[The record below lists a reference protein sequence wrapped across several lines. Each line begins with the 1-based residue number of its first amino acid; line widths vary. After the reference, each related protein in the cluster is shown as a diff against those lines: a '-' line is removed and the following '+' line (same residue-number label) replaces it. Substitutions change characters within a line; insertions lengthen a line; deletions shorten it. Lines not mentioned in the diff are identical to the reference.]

1 MTFDVKISIIDIE
14 REVRAMTTNE
24 MIAGRFKTD
33 EPILVEDII
42 RLFPNRSRQWVD
54 KALKTMVDTKT
65 LKRFANGVYYIPR
78 KTLFG
83 DSLLDSDRVV
93 TKKYIESKGE
103 VYGYVSGTALL
114 NSLGLTTQVP
124 NMITIVTNNEKS
136 RGRKVRIGKQEA
148 YLIKS
153 PTEITKDN
161 CAVLKLLE
169 AVKLTDLNDLDDTE
183 NKNLENYIRKNKI
196 TLADVS
202 KYCVFFPDV
211 VSRKILGGKLIGIL
225 TQQ

>member
-1 MTFDVKISIIDIE
+1 MTATEII
-14 REVRAMTTNE
+14 TN
-24 MIAGRFKTD
+24 GFKTD

-42 RLFPNRSRQWVD
+42 RMFPNRSRQWVD
-54 KALKTMVDTKT
+54 KALKTMVDSNT
-65 LKRFANGVYYIPR
+65 LKRYTTGVYYIPR

-93 TKKYIESKGE
+93 KKKYIESDGE

-124 NMITIVTNNEKS
+124 NMITIITNNESS
-136 RGRKVRIGKQEA
+136 RGRKVRIGKQEV

-153 PTEITKDN
+153 PTEISKKN
-161 CAVLKLLE
+161 SAVLQLLE
-169 AVKLTDLNDLDDTE
+169 AVKLVNLNDLDETE
-183 NKNLENYIRKNKI
+183 DKNLEDYIKNNKI
-196 TLADVS
+196 TLNDVS
-202 KYCVFFPDV
+202 KYCVFFPDA

-225 TQQ
+225 AQQ

>member
-1 MTFDVKISIIDIE
+1 
-14 REVRAMTTNE
+14 MTTNE

-33 EPILVEDII
+33 EPILVDDII
-42 RLFPNRSRQWVD
+42 KMFPNRSRQWVD
-54 KALKTMVDTKT
+54 KALKTMVDSKT
-65 LKRFANGVYYIPR
+65 LKRYTTGVYYIPR

-83 DSLLDSDRVV
+83 DSLLDPDRVV
-93 TKKYIESKGE
+93 TKKYIESAGE

-124 NMITIVTNNEKS
+124 NIITIITNNEKS
-136 RGRKVRIGKQEA
+136 RGRKVRIGKQEV

-153 PTEITKDN
+153 PTKISKKN
-161 CAVLKLLE
+161 SAVLQLLE
-169 AVKLTDLNDLDDTE
+169 AVKLADLNDLDEME
-183 NKNLENYIRKNKI
+183 NKNLENYIKKNKI

-211 VSRKILGGKLIGIL
+211 VSKKILGGKLIGIL
-225 TQQ
+225 AQQ

>member
-1 MTFDVKISIIDIE
+1 MTATEII
-14 REVRAMTTNE
+14 TK
-24 MIAGRFKTD
+24 GFKTD

-42 RLFPNRSRQWVD
+42 RMFPNRSRQWVD
-54 KALKTMVDTKT
+54 KALKTMVDSNT
-65 LKRFANGVYYIPR
+65 LKRYTTGVYYIPR

-93 TKKYIESKGE
+93 KKKYIESDGE

-124 NMITIVTNNEKS
+124 NMITIITNNESS
-136 RGRKVRIGKQEA
+136 RGRKVRIGKQEV

-153 PTEITKDN
+153 STEITKEN
-161 CAVLKLLE
+161 CAVLQLLE
-169 AVKLTDLNDLDDTE
+169 AVKAVDLNDLDKTE
-183 NKNLENYIRKNKI
+183 LNNLEKYIKNNKI
-196 TLADVS
+196 TLKDVS

-211 VSRKILGGKLIGIL
+211 VSKKNLGGILIEKLAR
-225 TQQ
+225 

>member
-1 MTFDVKISIIDIE
+1 
-14 REVRAMTTNE
+14 MTTNE
-24 MIAGRFKTD
+24 MISGRFKTD

-42 RLFPNRSRQWVD
+42 KMFPNRSRQWVD
-54 KALKTMVDTKT
+54 KVLKTMVDSKM
-65 LKRFANGVYYIPR
+65 LKRYTTGVYYIPR

-136 RGRKVRIGKQEA
+136 RGRKVKIGKQEV

-153 PTEITKDN
+153 PTKITKEN
-161 CAVLKLLE
+161 RTVLQLLE
-169 AVKLTDLNDLDDTE
+169 AVKLVDLNNLDKTE
-183 NKNLENYIRKNKI
+183 NKNLEDYIRKNKI
-196 TLADVS
+196 KLNDVS

-211 VSRKILGGKLIGIL
+211 VSKKILGGKLIGIL
-225 TQQ
+225 AQQ

>member
-1 MTFDVKISIIDIE
+1 
-14 REVRAMTTNE
+14 MTTNE

-33 EPILVEDII
+33 EPILVDDII
-42 RLFPNRSRQWVD
+42 KMFPNRSRQWVD

-65 LKRFANGVYYIPR
+65 LKRYTTGVYYIPR

-83 DSLLDSDRVV
+83 DSLLDPDRVV
-93 TKKYIESKGE
+93 TKKYIESAGE

-124 NMITIVTNNEKS
+124 NIITIITNNEKS
-136 RGRKVRIGKQEA
+136 RGRKVRIGKQEV

-153 PTEITKDN
+153 PTKISKKN
-161 CAVLKLLE
+161 SAVLQLLE
-169 AVKLTDLNDLDDTE
+169 AVKLADLNDLDEME
-183 NKNLENYIRKNKI
+183 NKNLENYIKKNKI
-196 TLADVS
+196 TLAEVS

-211 VSRKILGGKLIGIL
+211 VSKKILGGKLIGIL
-225 TQQ
+225 AQQ